1 MNTIQTRAAALN
13 TPATAENAPTDTK
26 KMSSDFMKM
35 LVAQMQYQDP
45 TRPVDSAQMT
55 SQLAQIST
63 VDGIN
68 KLNDTMN
75 SLANSLKG
83 NVTSQAANMIGRDVL
98 VPGNNISL
106 TQGKAKF
113 GVQMP
118 SAADAVNV
126 SILNESGKT
135 VKVLSLGAQAAGNL
149 PVSWNGTDANGQ
161 SVPNGNYTFQVSA
174 TSNGKALRAVP
185 LERVGVSGVANAA
198 DGVSL
203 NLTNNKSILAADV
216 QQISLDH
223 SEKKMSFAIGLSG
236 LNAAAANLRVI
247 GDNIA
252 NSDTKGFK
260 QSYLDIQNVVSNTRG
275 SSANGVNGTA
285 SGADAT
291 QKRQD
296 FRKVRLP
303 RRLMHWILPSKGMV
317 FLKCKTP

>member
-216 QQISLDH
+216 QQIL
-223 SEKKMSFAIGLSG
+223 
-236 LNAAAANLRVI
+236 
-247 GDNIA
+247 
-252 NSDTKGFK
+252 
-260 QSYLDIQNVVSNTRG
+260 
-275 SSANGVNGTA
+275 
-285 SGADAT
+285 
-291 QKRQD
+291 
-296 FRKVRLP
+296 
-303 RRLMHWILPSKGMV
+303 
-317 FLKCKTP
+317 